1 LQRNAAILANSK
13 WNNCLCSKSRFIRL
27 SYTCS

>member
-13 WNNCLCSKSRFIRL
+13 WNNCLCSKSRFIRRQ
-27 SYTCS
+27 